1 MSCDDTESAMTGRV
15 KREWLNGDGHA
26 MTAIVTAEMVRLTDE
41 ELRLS
46 FEIRYGVPNQSVGS
60 AGDRSGLR
68 ENPGVQANGV
78 IADL

>member
-1 MSCDDTESAMTGRV
+1 MTS
-15 KREWLNGDGHA
+15 
-26 MTAIVTAEMVRLTDE
+26 IVTAEMARLTDE

-60 AGDRSGLR
+60 AGNRSRLR
-68 ENPGVQANGV
+68 EDPGVQANGV